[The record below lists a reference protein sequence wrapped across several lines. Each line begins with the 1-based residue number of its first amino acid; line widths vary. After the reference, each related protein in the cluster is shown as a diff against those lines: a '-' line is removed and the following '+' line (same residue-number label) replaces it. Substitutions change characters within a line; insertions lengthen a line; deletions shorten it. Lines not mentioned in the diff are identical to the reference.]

1 MPATSSG
8 PLGSTSVPPGGLP
21 ITGGGMQSVV
31 TGSLPPG
38 ASMTPGMRMTGPVVS
53 TGLGPLQSTGQQPP
67 SLVGQQ
73 PPSLVGQQPPSLVGQ
88 QPQSLVGQQPPSLAG
103 QAGPMP
109 RMGGPGKA

>member
-1 MPATSSG
+1 MMPATSSG

-88 QPQSLVGQQPPSLAG
+88 QPPSLAG

>member
-1 MPATSSG
+1 MMPAASPG

-31 TGSLPPG
+31 AGNIPPG

-67 SLVGQQ
+67 SLVGQT
-73 PPSLVGQQPPSLVGQ
+73 
-88 QPQSLVGQQPPSLAG
+88 
-103 QAGPMP
+103 GPMQ
-109 RMGGPGKA
+109 RMGGPTQPGIPGKDLYQYKTSK